1 MSTDTSAATRSSFA
15 TRSKQE
21 NWLPVLELAVEEVF
35 AIMLN
40 CKVKPTAQSEHKP
53 NGEFTAMVGLAG
65 ALCGI
70 ITVCCDRKTAG
81 QLARSMLGEE
91 AKSGE
96 EVADAL
102 GEVCNMIAGNFESG
116 SARMKSASQAA
127 FDRIANLLRPRD
139 YRLRIEGHTDNVPI
153 HTSQFPSNWALSTSR
168 STEIVRLLIVRD
180 GFAPN
185 RMSAAGYAEYHPVA
199 PNLTAE
205 GRGMN
210 RRVDIVILGHAV
222 TTAPIA
228 QGEAQTQMPVQVP
241 AANTSATS
249 GPAAALK
256 PTVARAASGHLQ
268 Q

>member
-102 GEVCNMIAGNFESG
+102 GEVCNMIAGNFKNKLAGTDERCMLSVPSVISG
-116 SARMKSASQAA
+116 GEYS
-127 FDRIANLLRPRD
+127 F
-139 YRLRIEGHTDNVPI
+139 HT
-153 HTSQFPSNWALSTSR
+153 
-168 STEIVRLLIVRD
+168 
-180 GFAPN
+180 
-185 RMSAAGYAEYHPVA
+185 M
-199 PNLTAE
+199 AE
-205 GRGMN
+205 GN
-210 RRVDIVILGHAV
+210 SLETILLFED
-222 TTAPIA
+222 APIA
-228 QGEAQTQMPVQVP
+228 V
-241 AANTSATS
+241 
-249 GPAAALK
+249 
-256 PTVARAASGHLQ
+256 RLQ
-268 Q
+268 LQN